1 VAEGDEIVGVRP
13 APDDGILVVATADS
27 HALVCDVS
35 EVNVLANP
43 GRGVTVIKTP
53 DDVPVV
59 GFAVDE
65 PLTLE
70 SDKGKTEEI
79 RPLKKGRVPRGA
91 KGSQVFPRKEKV
103 ARVVVAPPSV
113 PQLGPADKSEGKE

>member
-1 VAEGDEIVGVRP
+1 MKSFRRWA
-13 APDDGILVVATADS
+13 AL
-27 HALVCDVS
+27 ALVIAVGH
-35 EVNVLANP
+35 LAAPLP
-43 GRGVTVIKTP
+43 GEHATRAAEK
-53 DDVPVV
+53 
-59 GFAVDE
+59 
-65 PLTLE
+65 

-113 PQLGPADKSEGKE
+113 PQIAPADKSEGKE